1 MKTQTPTAQQ
11 RITLWRK
18 YFPIII
24 VCAVSALIS
33 YFIGP
38 ARYTQRIILLII
50 FWAATSSS
58 FNIISGYGGQVVFG
72 YMMFVGT
79 GAYTTVLL
87 FKFLGVSP
95 WIGIWVGVI
104 VACIIAFIIG
114 LPTLKLRSHFFAVTT
129 IAFPLMTFPIINHLG
144 LEEVSI
150 PFTGHGLSSMQSTD
164 MRFYVLVAVVFLA
177 IVLILIRW
185 MEGTRFGF
193 ALRAIKQ
200 NETAAEG
207 MGIATYKTKLAAFL
221 LSAGLGGLAGTIYA
235 FSSLFVL
242 TTHAVF
248 GLFIIVR
255 VLSISIVGGMGTLWG
270 PVIAAALLVPIGE
283 FLTARF
289 GHRVPG
295 LQDVVYGAALV
306 ATIIYMPDGIWGKIS
321 QTFRHRRQ
329 RLAPAMHSISAETS
343 NQSIIDVKEAHGS
356 FRFEHTQPKIVKNN
370 SYGSIL
376 KIENVFKSFGGV
388 NALMD
393 LNIEVPEGKV
403 LGIIGPNGAGKTTL
417 FNVVNGYLKPD
428 RGRLF
433 FEGKDVTH
441 LKPHVLCQMGI
452 GRTFQIAQVFHN
464 MTFLENIMVGAFAK
478 VRNAAKARA
487 IAEETANKM
496 GLLNRAKDYAI
507 GLSVWETKML
517 ELSRAVA
524 TQPSLLLVDEPM
536 AGLNPEETNK
546 IGEVLRAIAK
556 SGVTVIVIEHV
567 VQSLVKI
574 TDWMVGLEE
583 GRKIAEGKPEEV
595 TSNPHII
602 EAYLGAKWRERYA
615 KS

>member
-306 ATIIYMPDGIWGKIS
+306 AAIIYMPDGIWGKIS

-356 FRFEHTQPKIVKNN
+356 FRFEHTQPKIVK
-370 SYGSIL
+370 
-376 KIENVFKSFGGV
+376 KK
-388 NALMD
+388 
-393 LNIEVPEGKV
+393 
-403 LGIIGPNGAGKTTL
+403 
-417 FNVVNGYLKPD
+417 
-428 RGRLF
+428 
-433 FEGKDVTH
+433 
-441 LKPHVLCQMGI
+441 
-452 GRTFQIAQVFHN
+452 
-464 MTFLENIMVGAFAK
+464 
-478 VRNAAKARA
+478 
-487 IAEETANKM
+487 
-496 GLLNRAKDYAI
+496 
-507 GLSVWETKML
+507 
-517 ELSRAVA
+517 
-524 TQPSLLLVDEPM
+524 
-536 AGLNPEETNK
+536 
-546 IGEVLRAIAK
+546 
-556 SGVTVIVIEHV
+556 
-567 VQSLVKI
+567 
-574 TDWMVGLEE
+574 
-583 GRKIAEGKPEEV
+583 
-595 TSNPHII
+595 
-602 EAYLGAKWRERYA
+602 
-615 KS
+615 